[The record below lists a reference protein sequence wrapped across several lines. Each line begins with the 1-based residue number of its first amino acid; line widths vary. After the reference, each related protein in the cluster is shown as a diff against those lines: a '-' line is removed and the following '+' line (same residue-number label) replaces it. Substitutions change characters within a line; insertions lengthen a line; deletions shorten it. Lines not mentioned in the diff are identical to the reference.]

1 MPRKNKKINLPEA
14 LGPKDS
20 QISQTPKPKGEIT
33 SFKKQLSTFK
43 LTEKQQEL
51 LEAFENNNVIILLGP
66 AGTGKTIV
74 SCYYTIKVLS
84 EHKFEKILCTK
95 PIMEAGEKLGALP
108 GDVADKINPYY
119 ESFRQNFSKLIGKED
134 IKKLIDK
141 EIIDYRP
148 ISYMRG
154 TTWDNCIMW
163 LDESQNMDVKQLI
176 LFVTRMGKNSKV
188 ILSGDVSQSD
198 IQQQYVALPWLA
210 NLIKNIDGVSV
221 FEFDEKDIMRNKM
234 LIEITKKYEEAKV
247 NGTLPKNKYN

>member
-1 MPRKNKKINLPEA
+1 
-14 LGPKDS
+14 
-20 QISQTPKPKGEIT
+20 
-33 SFKKQLSTFK
+33 
-43 LTEKQQEL
+43 
-51 LEAFENNNVIILLGP
+51 
-66 AGTGKTIV
+66 
-74 SCYYTIKVLS
+74 
-84 EHKFEKILCTK
+84 
-95 PIMEAGEKLGALP
+95 
-108 GDVADKINPYY
+108 
-119 ESFRQNFSKLIGKED
+119 
-134 IKKLIDK
+134 
-141 EIIDYRP
+141 
-148 ISYMRG
+148 
-154 TTWDNCIMW
+154 MW